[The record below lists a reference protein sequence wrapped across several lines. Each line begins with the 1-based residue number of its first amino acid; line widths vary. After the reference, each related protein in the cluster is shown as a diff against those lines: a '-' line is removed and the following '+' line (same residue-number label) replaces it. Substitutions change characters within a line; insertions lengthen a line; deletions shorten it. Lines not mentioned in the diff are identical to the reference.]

1 MEDKGAAPAKVSAR
15 SGALLIVALPGVV
28 WKVRLNM
35 RKLITLLVGT
45 LMLGGVAQA
54 KQQDPEAQLAQA
66 LRDRV
71 AGEPVQCIDLHRIH
85 SSRIIDGTAILYDA
99 GSVIYVNRPANG
111 AEELTQWDTMVTR
124 TSTSQLCNVDTVT
137 MIDQGSQSFSG
148 VVFLG
153 DFVPYRRVRAAADQ

>member
-1 MEDKGAAPAKVSAR
+1 
-15 SGALLIVALPGVV
+15 
-28 WKVRLNM
+28 M
-35 RKLITLLVGT
+35 RKLITLLAGT

-54 KQQDPEAQLAQA
+54 RQPQDPEAQLAQA

-71 AGEPVQCIDLHRIH
+71 AGEPVHCIDLHRIR

-111 AEELTQWDTMVTR
+111 ANELTQWDTMVTR
-124 TSTSQLCNVDTVT
+124 TYTSQLCNVDTVT
-137 MIDQGSQSFSG
+137 MIDRGSQTFSG

-153 DFVPYRRVRAAADQ
+153 DFVPYRRVSTAAQQ

>member
-1 MEDKGAAPAKVSAR
+1 
-15 SGALLIVALPGVV
+15 
-28 WKVRLNM
+28 M
-35 RKLITLLVGT
+35 RKLITLLAGT
-45 LMLGGVAQA
+45 LMLGGVAEA
-54 KQQDPEAQLAQA
+54 KRPDPEAALANA

-71 AGEPVQCIDLHRIH
+71 AGAPVSCIDLHRIR

-124 TSTSQLCNVDTVT
+124 TNTSQLCNVDTVT
-137 MIDQGSQSFSG
+137 MIDRGSHSFSG

-153 DFVPYRRVRAAADQ
+153 DFVPYRRVRTASDN

>member
-1 MEDKGAAPAKVSAR
+1 
-15 SGALLIVALPGVV
+15 
-28 WKVRLNM
+28 M
-35 RKLITLLVGT
+35 RKLITLLAGT

-54 KQQDPEAQLAQA
+54 RQQDPEAQLAQA

-71 AGEPVQCIDLHRIH
+71 AGEPVHCIDLHRIR

-111 AEELTQWDTMVTR
+111 AQELTQWDTMVTR

-137 MIDQGSQSFSG
+137 MIDRGSQSFTG

-153 DFVPYRRVRAAADQ
+153 DFVPYRRVRTATDQ

>member
-1 MEDKGAAPAKVSAR
+1 
-15 SGALLIVALPGVV
+15 
-28 WKVRLNM
+28 M
-35 RKLITLLVGT
+35 RKLITLLAGT

-54 KQQDPEAQLAQA
+54 KRPDPEAALANA

-85 SSRIIDGTAILYDA
+85 GSRIIDGTAILYDA
-99 GSVIYVNRPANG
+99 GSVIYVNRPTNG

-137 MIDQGSQSFSG
+137 MVDRGSQTFSG
-148 VVFLG
+148 IVFLG
-153 DFVPYRRVRAAADQ
+153 DFVPYRRVRTASDN